1 MFKLIAVKVEE
12 GCAPYIQKN
21 LEGGWYLF
29 DKDYTIDEELDS
41 PKLKKDRQ
49 VPDNFFSTEEEQ
61 NPLPTINIHAIVGM
75 NGSGKSALIEFILRL
90 INNYSY
96 AHPYDEKPRWER
108 PLLSRVKG
116 VRGRLVF
123 EYSGE
128 LYKLEQANDDEITN
142 DIKITLESINN
153 ESKTTDLD
161 LKDFFYTILL
171 NYSIHALNIWDY
183 AKEKEDLEN
192 YWLNG
197 LFHKND
203 GYQTPC
209 VLNPWRLEGNI
220 DINKE
225 NKLSKD
231 RLIAIALMNKEGNI
245 GGGYKL
251 TKLKLSL
258 QERKTLMKSGDLS
271 KKIVPWPR
279 LNYADFF
286 QEIRD
291 IWKNGH
297 KDEKKKPLTI
307 RRTGLLRD
315 LALDYLAYKSISI
328 DDKYIAN
335 NHVLGEVADSFIMS
349 VSRASELE
357 GKAGELVEIL
367 LKDKSHIT
375 NKIYQTV
382 KFLSGEEHESVWLS
396 KIKDLIR
403 LKDRID
409 RIGKKEGDVNSP
421 EDLVDYEDLFK
432 ELYNLSEYRFD
443 TLEDI
448 LKRKTSFLAWFID
461 RHRNNIHVA
470 WSDYINLI
478 YKDIQDIH
486 KRIYDNAE
494 IDLDSTEDERNETP
508 EFLLWEH
515 LTPKEEENF
524 KSNTW
529 NALEKILES
538 KDHDAT
544 FFQKIWNREESNI
557 ESFDIEVASGS
568 TVVLPIEDFRCEGEN
583 PIYCVPP
590 PIFDVELLVSKG
602 GGKEIPLSKLSSGEK
617 QLLYSSSSYLYHL
630 LNLDSAH
637 ESPSDRIKY
646 DYVNLICDEIEL
658 YFHPEYQRQFVDYM
672 LKSIRSMNLKHIKAI
687 NILLSTHSP
696 FILSDIPDAHV
707 LYLKEGE
714 PENRQGET
722 FGANIHELLRDA
734 FFLNG
739 MPIGDFA
746 REKILKLNEKIEA
759 VTEQT
764 SLEELERLNK
774 EISLIGEPILRRQL
788 RRLLEEKVMT
798 MGSIRLATKTA
809 LLENRVRTLESEIRR
824 LKKKRENYD

>member
-1 MFKLIAVKVEE
+1 MSSTFKLIAVKVEE
-12 GCAPYIQKN
+12 GCAPHIKKN
-21 LEGGWYLF
+21 LEGVWYLF
-29 DKDYTIDEELDS
+29 DKDYTIDEGLDY

-49 VPDNFFSTEEEQ
+49 VPDNFFSTEEGKS
-61 NPLPTINIHAIVGM
+61 PSPSINIHAIVGM
-75 NGSGKSALIEFILRL
+75 NGSGKSALIDFILRL

-96 AHPYDEKPRWER
+96 AQLKHRGLDLNEI
-108 PLLSRVKG
+108 KG
-116 VRGRLVF
+116 VRGKLVF
-123 EYSGE
+123 EYS
-128 LYKLEQANDDEITN
+128 YSPYVLEQLNDNEITL
-142 DIKITLESINN
+142 KSINN
-153 ESKTTDLD
+153 EDKAID
-161 LKDFFYTILL
+161 LKSLFYTILL
-171 NYSIHALNIWDY
+171 NYSIHALNTEDY
-183 AKEKEDLEN
+183 AEEKKDEKDH
-192 YWLNG
+192 WLKG

-209 VLNPWRLEGNI
+209 VLNPMRTNGTF
-220 DINKE
+220 DINRE

-258 QERKTLMKSGDLS
+258 QEHKTLIKSGNLS
-271 KKIVPWPR
+271 KESKTSWIKI
-279 LNYADFF
+279 NYADAF
-286 QEIRD
+286 QKVREG
-291 IWKNGH
+291 WKNQ
-297 KDEKKKPLTI
+297 LTI

-328 DDKYIAN
+328 YDKYIAN
-335 NHVLGEVADSFIMS
+335 NHVLGEVADSFIMP

-396 KIKDLIR
+396 KIKDLTR

-421 EDLVDYEDLFK
+421 EDLVDYEDLFT
-432 ELYNLSEYRFD
+432 ELYNLSEYKIHSLDD
-443 TLEDI
+443 TLEG
-448 LKRKTSFLAWFID
+448 KTSFLAWFID

-470 WSDYINLI
+470 WSDYIDSELYRHI
-478 YKDIQDIH
+478 KMCGQIAEST
-486 KRIYDNAE
+486 KRPMTTPWKS
-494 IDLDSTEDERNETP
+494 LLPDEQ
-508 EFLLWEH
+508 
-515 LTPKEEENF
+515 KEF
-524 KSNTW
+524 KSNTQE
-529 NALEKILES
+529 LLKKILAS
-538 KDHDAT
+538 QDHDAT
-544 FFQKIWNREESNI
+544 FFQKIWSEEESDIKNIGI
-557 ESFDIEVASGS
+557 ESVFGSVVEV
-568 TVVLPIEDFRCEGEN
+568 PIEDFRCGGKN

-590 PIFDVELLVSKG
+590 PIFDIELLVYKDEKLVSKD
-602 GGKEIPLSKLSSGEK
+602 KERKEEIPLSKLSSGER

-637 ESPSDRIKY
+637 ESQSDRIKY
-646 DYVNLICDEIEL
+646 EYVNLICDEIEL

-672 LKSIRSMNLKHIKAI
+672 LKSIRTMNLKYIKAI

-707 LYLKEGE
+707 LYLKEGK
-714 PENRQGET
+714 PVNRQGET

-746 REKILKLNEKIEA
+746 RGKILKLNEKIEA

-764 SLEELERLNK
+764 SLEELEKLRK
-774 EISLIGEPILRRQL
+774 EISLIGEPIIRRQL
-788 RRLLEEKVMT
+788 RRLLEEEII
-798 MGSIRLATKTA
+798 GSVDILDTIKSLKDRISA
-809 LLENRVRTLESEIRR
+809 LEKSSTN
-824 LKKKRENYD
+824 KKGSNHD